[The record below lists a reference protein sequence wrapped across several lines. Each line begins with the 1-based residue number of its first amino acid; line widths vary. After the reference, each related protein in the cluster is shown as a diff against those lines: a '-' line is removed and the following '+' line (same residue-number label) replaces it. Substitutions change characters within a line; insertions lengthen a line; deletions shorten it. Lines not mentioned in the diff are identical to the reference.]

1 MGGTGKTPHVEYL
14 IRLLKDRKEVATLSR
29 GFGRTKRGFLVADD
43 KSTAMDVGDEPLQFF
58 TKFKQDIVVAVEANR
73 VLGAMD
79 LFFRYPDINVLLL
92 DDAYQHRAIH
102 AGLNILLT
110 DFSHPYS
117 TDMILPVGN
126 LRESKSG
133 RRRADIVVL
142 TKCPDF
148 DELDKDQ
155 WRKDLRLEDN
165 QSLFLSKIA
174 YDQLIDLQGE
184 RFKSKPDRIIIV
196 SGIANADPLVE
207 YLNNSHEILHH
218 FEYRDHYRFKAQDI
232 QEIHDLFDK
241 FADDNVVI
249 VTTEKDMMRLKN
261 RSEFVGINDYPWGI
275 QSIKVELDEPDK
287 FDQIVVDYV
296 ENHHRNS

>member
-43 KSTAMDVGDEPLQFF
+43 KSTALDVGDEPLQFF

-261 RSEFVGINDYPWGI
+261 RSEFVGISDYPWGI